1 MSNFTEKPI
10 LLVSEKF
17 EINDEGLKFIKSLS
31 DKKISIISVI
41 GPKSSGKSFLSNQL
55 LGIFN
60 NGFEIGSIE
69 NRTECLTKGIWIW
82 GKPQIV
88 NDTYILILDSQGF
101 QSENEEQIK
110 FNQKLFILLN
120 LISSIVIYNYKKDDE
135 SDENDISENVLKSSY
150 ELFIKLLPI
159 LENVNIDKDN
169 KNLTEENIPNYFW
182 LYRDYSITDFNKY
195 KDMINTFEPKNNY
208 YNDLFKNKIN
218 YLSLPPPME
227 ENDMLINL
235 YLDEE
240 DDGKGGPFDDEYKK
254 KLKELKDNIMG
265 KCEPKNL
272 GGNPINASL
281 LEALITDY
289 SKSLSLNE
297 NIIVTR
303 PLSNLIQVELDKIKN
318 NIIEKLKNGLSAK
331 NNNINDLVQKIN
343 ISYEVLSG
351 ESLDLYGESKIPN
364 NYVIQSLKT
373 VIDLF
378 GKELV
383 ENFINKNISEYNG
396 IINNLIGQKENPS
409 SISNEIKQ
417 KEDIKNNFN
426 NFNEEI
432 KKDLENTIFN
442 SKYEFLTCFPLLKK
456 YLEKNILDQFNKYI
470 DKIDIFLT
478 SVIKEQQ
485 KSEELTKI
493 LEEKQNEI
501 NEQKTQIEKMNSE
514 IDELKKTLESKE
526 KEYINNIQIK
536 KEEYEKLEQEKNL
549 LKEEKDKL
557 IKELEDK
564 NDKLESEKKDLIEK
578 NENLQKN
585 LDEMTKIKNDLDQ
598 QVKEFIEKEKR
609 KPKPQM
615 VNVKE
620 EDLPKLVEL
629 FKEIE
634 STTKEYNETIKLF
647 TKNKSKILYKQFMDE
662 AKKSINDSCDGWVQ
676 ELKKI
681 TKEKTQSPDNIYNE
695 EINKLKEE
703 KKNLNEELE
712 NIKNGMDE
720 LKEKNKSLE
729 EELKLM
735 KDLKNDIDNYKKD
748 KEQTFEKLKSNN
760 ELYEKKIEEITK
772 EKNEMEINLS
782 TFKIELNMK
791 EDDMFSTLNVFKS
804 MIEKNKKTFELG
816 LKRLPDDIKNEI
828 IAINKKHKFIK

>member
-10 LLVSEKF
+10 LLVSENF

-31 DKKISIISVI
+31 DKKISIISII

-69 NRTECLTKGIWIW
+69 NRTECCTKGIWIW
-82 GKPQIV
+82 GKPQII

-101 QSENEEQIK
+101 QSENEEQVK
-110 FNQKLFILLN
+110 FNQKIFILLN

-159 LENVNIDKDN
+159 LDNVNYDKDN
-169 KNLTEENIPNYFW
+169 KTLTEENIPNYLW
-182 LYRDYSITDFNKY
+182 LYRDYLITDFNKY
-195 KDMINTFEPKNNY
+195 KDMINSFETKNNY

-218 YLSLPPPME
+218 YSSLPPPME
-227 ENDMLINL
+227 ENEMLINL

-254 KLKELKDNIMG
+254 RLQELKDNLFG

-272 GGNPINASL
+272 VGNPINSSL

-289 SKSLSLNE
+289 AKSLSLNE

-303 PLSNLIQVELDKIKN
+303 PLSNLIQVELDKTKS
-318 NIIEKLKNGLSAK
+318 NIIEKLKTELNAK
-331 NNNINDLVQKIN
+331 NNNINDLVKKIN
-343 ISYEVLSG
+343 ISYEVLSS
-351 ESLDLYGESKIPN
+351 EPLDLYGQSKIPN
-364 NYVIQSLKT
+364 NYIIQSLKT

-383 ENFINKNISEYNG
+383 ENYINKNISEYNG
-396 IINNLIGQKENPS
+396 IIKSLIEQKENP

-417 KEDIKNNFN
+417 KEDIKNNYN
-426 NFNEEI
+426 SFNEEI
-432 KKDLENTIFN
+432 KEDLENTVFN

-485 KSEELTKI
+485 KSEELSKI
-493 LEEKQNEI
+493 LEEKQSDI
-501 NEQKTQIEKMNSE
+501 NKQKTQIEKMSSE

-564 NDKLESEKKDLIEK
+564 NDKLELEKRDLIEK

-585 LDEMTKIKNDLDQ
+585 LDEMTKIKDELDQ
-598 QVKEFIEKEKR
+598 KVKEFIEKEKR

-647 TKNKSKILYKQFMDE
+647 TKNKSKILYKQFMEE
-662 AKKSINDSCDGWVQ
+662 AKKSINDSCDGWVE

-681 TKEKTQSPDNIYNE
+681 TKEKTQSQDTIYNE

-703 KKNLNEELE
+703 KKNLKEELE
-712 NIKNGMDE
+712 NIKNRMDE

-729 EELKLM
+729 DELKLM
-735 KDLKNDIDNYKKD
+735 KDIKNDIDNYKKD

-760 ELYEKKIEEITK
+760 EIYEKKIKEITK
-772 EKNEMEINLS
+772 EKDEMEINLS

-791 EDDMFSTLNVFKS
+791 EDEMFYTLNVFKS

-816 LKRLPDDIKNEI
+816 LKRLPNDIKKEVI
-828 IAINKKHKFIK
+828 ELNKKHKFIKQ